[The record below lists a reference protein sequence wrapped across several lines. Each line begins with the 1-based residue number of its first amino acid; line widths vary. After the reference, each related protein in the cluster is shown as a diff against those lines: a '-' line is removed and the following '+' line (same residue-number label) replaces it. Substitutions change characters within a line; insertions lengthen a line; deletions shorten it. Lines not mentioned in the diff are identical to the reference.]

1 MYRSSTGNSRHGS
14 PGAAELQDDL
24 GGVGHAVL
32 LEGDARRRIGS
43 DHAEPVV
50 RIGELE
56 PGGHVGDPDGRLQH
70 DPLHDAGVGAIVE
83 EARAEDDGDVVA
95 LGEVEHE
102 HRVFDAV
109 LAVGIERDDVAGV
122 GLRLDVVE
130 SGLQGGTLAEI
141 DRMSQH
147 ACAGGLGRGDRAVG
161 AAVVDAHDVV
171 EVLAELCD
179 DAADDGFFVVQRDH
193 DPGVARVAPR
203 VDLGGTVHQ
212 AILAEQD
219 RLGAHMR
226 PPFRHEES
234 PLVNHF
240 EHSRRRVGRRLG

>member
-1 MYRSSTGNSRHGS
+1 ML
-14 PGAAELQDDL
+14 AA
-24 GGVGHAVL
+24 
-32 LEGDARRRIGS
+32 I
-43 DHAEPVV
+43 
-50 RIGELE
+50 
-56 PGGHVGDPDGRLQH
+56 GDPYGGLQH
-70 DPLHDAGVGAIVE
+70 DVLDPAGVRAVVE
-83 EARAEDDGDVVA
+83 EARAEDDGHVVA

-102 HRVFDAV
+102 HRVLDAV
-109 LAVGIERDDVAGV
+109 LPVGVERDDVSSAR
-122 GLRLDVVE
+122 LRAHVVE
-130 SGLQGGTLAEI
+130 AGLQGGTLAEI
-141 DRMSQH
+141 DRMPQH
-147 ACAGGLGRGDRAVG
+147 ARSGRLGLGDRAVG

-171 EVLAELCD
+171 EMLAELCD

-203 VDLGGTVHQ
+203 VYLGGTVHQ

-240 EHSRRRVGRRLG
+240 ELSRRRIGRRLG